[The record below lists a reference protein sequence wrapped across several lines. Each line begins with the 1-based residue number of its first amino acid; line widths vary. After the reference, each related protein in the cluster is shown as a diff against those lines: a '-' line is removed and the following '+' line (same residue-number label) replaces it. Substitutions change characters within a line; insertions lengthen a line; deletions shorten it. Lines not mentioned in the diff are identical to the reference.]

1 MISVTAAIIIH
12 DAKFL
17 AARRAAHKHMGGFW
31 EFPGGKI
38 EQGETPQESLA
49 REIREEL
56 GLTVAVGAHFH
67 TNVHDYGDKTISLM
81 AYLCEWR
88 AGEITLTDHDQFQWC
103 EPDQIQLLRWAPADV
118 PIVEALVSRLG
129 GRSKDV
135 STI

>member
-1 MISVTAAIIIH
+1 MIPVTAAIIIH

-17 AARRAAHKHMGGFW
+17 AARRAPHKHMGGFW

-38 EQGETPQESLA
+38 EQGETAQESLA

-56 GLTVAVGAHFH
+56 GLTISVGDHFY

-88 AGEITLTDHDQFQWC
+88 AGEIRLVDHDQYQWC
-103 EPDQIQLLRWAPADV
+103 EPDQIHLLRWAPADV
-118 PIVEALVSRLG
+118 PIVDALVSRLNG
-129 GRSKDV
+129 LNKDL
-135 STI
+135 STR

>member
-17 AARRAAHKHMGGFW
+17 VARRAPHKHMGGFW

-38 EQGETPQESLA
+38 EQGETPRESLA

-56 GLTVAVGAHFH
+56 GLTVSVCAHFH

-81 AYLCEWR
+81 AYLCEWQT
-88 AGEITLTDHDQFQWC
+88 GEIALTEHDQVQWC
-103 EPDQIQLLRWAPADV
+103 EPEQIQRLNWAPADV
-118 PIVEALVSRLG
+118 PIVEALVGRLG

-135 STI
+135 SPL

>member
-1 MISVTAAIIIH
+1 MIPVTAAIIIH

-17 AARRAAHKHMGGFW
+17 AAKRAPHKHMGGFW

-56 GLTVAVGAHFH
+56 GLTISVGDHFY

-88 AGEITLTDHDQFQWC
+88 AGELTLVDHDQVQWC
-103 EPDQIQLLRWAPADV
+103 EPDQIQQLRWAPADV
-118 PIVEALVSRLG
+118 PIVETLVNRLV
-129 GRSKDV
+129 GRSTDV
-135 STI
+135 SVR